1 MAVAGPPPA
10 TQHRALPDSHRL
22 RLGWRAP
29 PVLRAPPALGAPPYR
44 EQHSP
49 NHTPDRGNGLAP
61 KRRTLCDTTHNE
73 PSFLFSQF
81 DSLSNRPD
89 RHQIVG
95 LETEHFFNVSPRV
108 GHAVLCLNLTGDVLD

>member
-1 MAVAGPPPA
+1 MEAAAGPGPA
-10 TQHRALPDSHRL
+10 IQHRAPPGSHRL
-22 RLGWRAP
+22 RLALP
-29 PVLRAPPALGAPPYR
+29 PPPALPYR

-49 NHTPDRGNGLAP
+49 NRTPDRENDLP
-61 KRRTLCDTTHNE
+61 PTRRTLSDMIHNE

-95 LETEHFFNVSPRV
+95 LETEHFFNVCPRV
-108 GHAVLCLNLTGDVLD
+108 GHTVLCLNLDGDVLH